1 MKKLVLMFLS
11 LILVFV
17 LASCGDCPFT
27 DENGDGICDEC
38 GEGEPK
44 KPDYSN
50 GIDLPEV
57 EF

>member
-1 MKKLVLMFLS
+1 MFLS